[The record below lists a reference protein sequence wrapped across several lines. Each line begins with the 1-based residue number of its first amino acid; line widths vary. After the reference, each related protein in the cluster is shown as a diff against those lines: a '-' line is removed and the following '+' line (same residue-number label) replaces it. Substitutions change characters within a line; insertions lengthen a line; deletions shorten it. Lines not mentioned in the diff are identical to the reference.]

1 MRSSLPFSY
10 QVKSFLSFTPFHT
23 SMFSFRFSRNLPQLS
38 SSIKDSKTRGNFYVF
53 LVQKPSSLISV
64 SSLSN
69 SPTTED
75 HSFTVSYLINSCGL
89 SPESALL
96 ASKRVIIKNHE
107 KPDAVLALLKNH
119 GFYKPH
125 ITKLI
130 TRLPLLLLANPEKT
144 LKPKL
149 DFFLGSG
156 VTGPVMVKMLSSN
169 PSLFERSLTK
179 QLIPSFDFL
188 KSFVRTNE
196 NINAALR
203 RSTQVLQARI
213 QGTLVPNISILR
225 NHGVPESRI
234 ISLIITHPRTL
245 ALMPDQFS
253 KVVKTVEGF
262 GFDRLSSA
270 FVIAVRVMSAM
281 SRSTWERKLEVYKRV
296 GWSEDEFLTAFKK
309 QPMCMNASEKKIKRT
324 LEFVAKELGT
334 KASDICQCP
343 NVLLLSF
350 ERRIVPRCA
359 VMQVLISRNLIRKD
373 FSLNSVMLC
382 NELDFLRK
390 FVTKYQEEAPEALMA
405 YQGRRAPLGSDIG
418 SEDCGETVML

>member
-1 MRSSLPFSY
+1 MQSSLPFSY
-10 QVKSFLSFTPFHT
+10 QTKSYLSFTPFHT
-23 SMFSFRFSRNLPQLS
+23 SMFSFRFSKNLLQLS
-38 SSIKDSKTRGNFYVF
+38 SGIKDSKTRGNFYVF

-75 HSFTVSYLINSCGL
+75 PSFTVSYLINSCGL

-96 ASKRVIIKNHE
+96 ASKRATLKNHE
-107 KPDAVLALLKNH
+107 KPDSVLALLKSH
-119 GFYKPH
+119 GFSKPH

-130 TRLPLLLLANPEKT
+130 SKLPLLLLADPEKT

-169 PSLFERSLTK
+169 PSLLERSLTK
-179 QLIPSFDFL
+179 QIIPSFDFL
-188 KSFVRTNE
+188 RSVVRTNE
-196 NINAALR
+196 NVNTALR
-203 RSTQVLQARI
+203 CSTQVLQL
-213 QGTLVPNISILR
+213 GLHGKLVPNLSILR
-225 NHGVPESRI
+225 NHGIPESRI
-234 ISLIITHPRTL
+234 LWLITTHPRTL
-245 ALMPDQFS
+245 ARMPDQFS
-253 KVVKTVEGF
+253 EVVKTVEGF

-270 FVIAVRVMSAM
+270 FVIAVRVMSVL
-281 SRSTWERKLEVYKRV
+281 SRSTWERKLEVYRRV
-296 GWSEDEFLTAFKK
+296 GWSEDEILTAFKK
-309 QPMCMNASEKKIKRT
+309 QPWCMILSEKKIKRT
-324 LEFVAKELGT
+324 VEFLVKELGI

-343 NVLLLSF
+343 NILLLSF
-350 ERRIVPRCA
+350 EMRIVPRCA
-359 VMQVLISRNLIRKD
+359 VMQVLVSRNLIRKD
-373 FSLNSVMLC
+373 FCLSSVMSC

-405 YQGRRAPLGSDIG
+405 YQGRRGLLGSDIR

>member
-1 MRSSLPFSY
+1 MPPLSVDISPLTPSAKVERRNYEEEDDETGFEEGRLP
-10 QVKSFLSFTPFHT
+10 
-23 SMFSFRFSRNLPQLS
+23 
-38 SSIKDSKTRGNFYVF
+38 
-53 LVQKPSSLISV
+53 
-64 SSLSN
+64 
-69 SPTTED
+69 
-75 HSFTVSYLINSCGL
+75 
-89 SPESALL
+89 
-96 ASKRVIIKNHE
+96 
-107 KPDAVLALLKNH
+107 
-119 GFYKPH
+119 
-125 ITKLI
+125 
-130 TRLPLLLLANPEKT
+130 PLLLADPEKI

-156 VTGPVMVKMLSSN
+156 ITGPVMVKMLSSY
-169 PSLFERSLTK
+169 PALFKSSLTK
-179 QLIPSFDFL
+179 QVIPSFDFL

-203 RSTQVLQARI
+203 RSAQVLHATDARL

-225 NHGVPESRI
+225 NHGIPESRI
-234 ISLIITHPRTL
+234 IWLIITQARTL
-245 ALMPDQFS
+245 MLMPDQFS

-262 GFDRLSSA
+262 GFDPLSSA
-270 FVIAVRVMSAM
+270 FIIAVRVKTGM
-281 SRSTWERKLEVYKRV
+281 SRSTWERKLEVYRRV
-296 GWSEDEFLTAFKK
+296 GWSEDEILTAFKK
-309 QPMCMNASEKKIKRT
+309 QPMCMMISEKKIKRT

-334 KASDICQCP
+334 KTSDICQCP

-359 VMQVLISRNLIRKD
+359 VMQVLISRNLFRKD

-405 YQGRRAPLGSDIG
+405 YQGRRALLGSDIG